1 MTIFTI
7 GYQGLTSQ
15 MFIHYLKKH
24 QVACVMDVRHLPLS
38 RKKGFSKTAM
48 SDLLHSEHI
57 EYYNYREFGT
67 SKEMR
72 DQLYKDYN
80 YKEFFKK
87 YAKSLEGK
95 EDSMDEIL
103 DKIRQGKNVALLC
116 FEKDAHKCH
125 RSLLAKAIKKREGN
139 GIEIKHI
146 EPVI

>member
-1 MTIFTI
+1 
-7 GYQGLTSQ
+7 
-15 MFIHYLKKH
+15 
-24 QVACVMDVRHLPLS
+24 
-38 RKKGFSKTAM
+38 M

-87 YAKSLEGK
+87 YEKSLEGK